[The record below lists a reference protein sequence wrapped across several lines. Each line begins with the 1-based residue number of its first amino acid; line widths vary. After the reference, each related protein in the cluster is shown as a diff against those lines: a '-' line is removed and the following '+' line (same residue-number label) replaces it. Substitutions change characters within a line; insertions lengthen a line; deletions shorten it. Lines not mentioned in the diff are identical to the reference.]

1 MEAGAAAATQSV
13 LQHAGDDELTPT
25 EHVAKA
31 QRLGDRPTR
40 GWTKEIRWRR
50 TLSPRR
56 VRRALTSI

>member
-31 QRLGDRPTR
+31 QRLGDRPMRMDT
-40 GWTKEIRWRR
+40 GDQTWSNPEPKAGAA
-50 TLSPRR
+50 S
-56 VRRALTSI
+56 